1 MRLVIQ
7 NVLSSSVTIDNKIY
21 SSINRGYL
29 VLVGFTNGDDI
40 NIINKMI
47 DKLLAIR
54 VFNDENG
61 KTNLSINDIKGDILV
76 VSQFTL
82 YANFK
87 EGRRPS
93 FTDALPGPVS
103 EPLYNEFINILKSKF
118 TGNIQT
124 GVFGADMKVSLINDG
139 PFTSILDSK
148 DLIK

>member
-1 MRLVIQ
+1 MKLVVQ
-7 NVLSSSVTIDNKIY
+7 NVLSASVSIDKKEY
-21 SSINRGYL
+21 AKINRGFL

-47 DKLLAIR
+47 DKLLTIR
-54 VFNDENG
+54 VFDDNNG
-61 KTNLSINDIKGDILV
+61 KTNLSINDIDGEILF

-93 FTDALPGPVS
+93 FTDALPSSIS
-103 EPLYNEFINILKSKF
+103 EPLYNEAIKILNAKF
-118 TGNIQT
+118 KKGIKT
-124 GVFGADMKVSLINDG
+124 GVFGADMKVTLINDG

-148 DLIK
+148 EIIK

>member
-1 MRLVIQ
+1 MRLIIQ
-7 NVLSSSVTIDNKIY
+7 NVLNASVTIDNKIY

-29 VLVGFTNGDDI
+29 VLVGFTQGDDI

-54 VFNDENG
+54 VFNDNNG

-93 FTDALPGPVS
+93 FTDALPGSIS
-103 EPLYNEFINILKSKF
+103 EPLYNEFVKILKSKF
-118 TGNIQT
+118 AGKVET

-139 PFTSILDSK
+139 PFTSILDIK
-148 DLIK
+148 ELIK